1 MFAFRR
7 NAKVMLVSLLGAGIN
22 LPAAAAAAAADKAA
36 TISERLEA
44 MEKRI
49 ETLESENT
57 RLKKSLDQPYI
68 SDSEPEISAR
78 LKAIES
84 QVYSYRKAAR
94 TVESLDGIKAGV
106 GLTMAAQS
114 LVAADSSPKSAE
126 LNYRGDVS
134 VSLPAGN
141 IGASEGF
148 IFTHFRMGQGLGLE
162 NPGDAFSSFNSTS
175 FQRPGTA
182 TADSTVLLAQA
193 WYQLNIPLPLGGN
206 PDLSRQHLE
215 LNFGKIDPFI
225 FFDQNAIA
233 DDETR
238 GFMNQAFVHNPLLD
252 AGSDIGVDDF
262 GFSPGLRLA
271 WFNDNYRPQRYSLS
285 MGIFGAGKGA
295 RFEDSLSNPFI
306 IVQAETGQRF
316 FGGLEANYRLYYW
329 RNGRG
334 KDFDGTEKT
343 HAGFGLSLDQK
354 VADYT
359 TVFAR
364 FGQQTQGRVKFDR
377 TLTVGADFGGS
388 YWSRGGDAIGLA
400 LGWLVISADYKPA
413 SNSIAGF
420 NASGAEQIAEIFYRY
435 RINKQFELSPNLQ
448 HIRRPGG
455 NQTASGITAYGLR
468 VQLNY

>member
-1 MFAFRR
+1 MGFLPRISTTITAGLLC
-7 NAKVMLVSLLGAGIN
+7 ASPSLPVI
-22 LPAAAAAAAADKAA
+22 AADTPA
-36 TISERLEA
+36 TISGRFEV

-49 ETLESENT
+49 KALESENA
-57 RLKKSLDQPYI
+57 RLNKSLDEPYI
-68 SDSEPEISAR
+68 SDREPEIAAR
-78 LKAIES
+78 LKAVES
-84 QVYSYRKAAR
+84 QVNSYRKAAR
-94 TVESLDGIKAGV
+94 TVESLDGIEAGV
-106 GLTMAAQS
+106 GLTMVPQGLSGAP
-114 LVAADSSPKSAE
+114 ADNEKSAE
-126 LNYRGDVS
+126 LNYRGDVT

-193 WYQLNIPLPLGGN
+193 WYQLNVPLPLGGN

-238 GFMNQAFVHNPLLD
+238 GFINQAFVHNPLLD
-252 AGSDIGVDDF
+252 VGGDIGVDDF

-271 WFNDNYRPQRYSLS
+271 WINDFYKPQTYAVS
-285 MGIFGAGKGA
+285 MGVFGAGKGA
-295 RFEDSLSNPFI
+295 SFEDSLSDPFL

-334 KDFDGTEKT
+334 EDFDGVEKT
-343 HAGFGLSLDQK
+343 HAGIGLSLDQK
-354 VADYT
+354 VDDYT
-359 TVFAR
+359 TLFAR
-364 FGQQTQGRVKFDR
+364 YGQQTQGRVKFDR
-377 TLTVGADFGGS
+377 TLTIGADFGGS
-388 YWSRGGDAIGLA
+388 YWGRGGDTIGLA
-400 LGWLVISADYKPA
+400 LGWLSLSDEYKA
-413 SNSIAGF
+413 GSNSIVGF
-420 NASGAEQIAEIFYRY
+420 NASGAEQVAELFYRY
-435 RINKQFELSPNLQ
+435 RINSQFELSPNLQ
-448 HIRRPGG
+448 HIRQPGG
-455 NQTASGITAYGLR
+455 NQAASAMTAYGLR

>member
-1 MFAFRR
+1 MHVFRH
-7 NAKVMLVSLLGAGIN
+7 NTSVIIAALLGVGIN
-22 LPAAAAAAAADKAA
+22 LPAIAAD
-36 TISERLEA
+36 ISTTTNERLEA

-49 ETLESENT
+49 QILESENT
-57 RLKKSLDQPYI
+57 RLKKSLTQPYI

-106 GLTMAAQS
+106 GLTMALQRLS
-114 LVAADSSPKSAE
+114 AASSSSEKSAE

-162 NPGDAFSSFNSTS
+162 NPGSAFSSFNSTS
-175 FQRPGTA
+175 FQRPGTV

-193 WYQLNIPLPLGGN
+193 WYQLNIPLPPGGN

-225 FFDQNAIA
+225 FFDQNSIA

-252 AGSDIGVDDF
+252 VGSDIGVDDF

-271 WFNDNYRPQRYSLS
+271 WFNDNYRPQRYGLS
-285 MGIFGAGKGA
+285 MGIFGSGKGA
-295 RFEDSLSNPFI
+295 QFEASLSKPFM

-334 KDFDGTEKT
+334 KDLDGRQKT
-343 HAGFGLSLDQK
+343 HTGFGLSLDQK

-364 FGQQTQGRVKFDR
+364 FGQQFQGRVKFDR
-377 TLTVGADFGGS
+377 ALTVGADFGGS
-388 YWSRGGDAIGLA
+388 YWRRGGDTIGLA
-400 LGWLVISADYKPA
+400 LGWLTISKDYQA
-413 SNSIAGF
+413 VSNSSAGF
-420 NASGAEQIAEIFYRY
+420 NTSGSEQIAEIFYRY
-435 RINKQFELSPNLQ
+435 RINSQFELSPNLQ
-448 HIRRPGG
+448 HIRQPGG
-455 NQTASGITAYGLR
+455 NQTAPGMTAYGLR

>member
-1 MFAFRR
+1 MPGLHCH
-7 NAKVMLVSLLGAGIN
+7 AKMIAAGLLCACIN
-22 LPAAAAAAAADKAA
+22 LPVVAAEAPTAMD
-36 TISERLEA
+36 ERLEA

-49 ETLESENT
+49 KALESENVQ
-57 RLKKSLDQPYI
+57 LKKSLDEPYI

-94 TVESLDGIKAGV
+94 TVESLDGIEAGV
-106 GLTMAAQS
+106 GLTMAAQGLS
-114 LVAADSSPKSAE
+114 GVPAGNEKSAE
-126 LNYRGDVS
+126 LNYRGDVT

-193 WYQLNIPLPLGGN
+193 WYQLNVPLPLGGN

-215 LNFGKIDPFI
+215 VNFGKIDPFI
-225 FFDQNAIA
+225 FFDQNTIA

-238 GFMNQAFVHNPLLD
+238 GFMNQAFIHNPLLD
-252 AGSDIGVDDF
+252 VGSDIGVDDF
-262 GFSPGLRLA
+262 GFSPGMRLA
-271 WFNDNYRPQRYSLS
+271 WFNDYYRPQRYGLS
-285 MGIFGAGKGA
+285 MGVFGAGKGA
-295 RFEDSLSNPFI
+295 SFEDSLSSPFL
-306 IVQAETGQRF
+306 IVQAETSQRF

-334 KDFDGTEKT
+334 KDFDGLEKK
-343 HAGFGLSLDQK
+343 HSGFGLSLDQK

-359 TVFAR
+359 TLFAR

-377 TLTVGADFGGS
+377 TLTIGADIGGS
-388 YWSRGGDAIGLA
+388 YWRRGGDAIGLA
-400 LGWLVISADYKPA
+400 LGWLSISDDYKSA
-413 SNSIAGF
+413 SS
-420 NASGAEQIAEIFYRY
+420 ASGAEQLAEVFYRY
-435 RINKQFELSPNLQ
+435 RINSQFELSPNLQ
-448 HIRRPGG
+448 YIRRPGG
-455 NQTASGITAYGLR
+455 NQATAAMTAYGLR